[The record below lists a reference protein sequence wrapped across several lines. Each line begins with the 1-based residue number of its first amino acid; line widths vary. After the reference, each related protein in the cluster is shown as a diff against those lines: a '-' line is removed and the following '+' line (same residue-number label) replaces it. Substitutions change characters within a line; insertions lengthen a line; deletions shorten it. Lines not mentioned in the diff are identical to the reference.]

1 MGRLKQFV
9 QEGFIELKD
18 VSYVVLDEADRMLDQ
33 PFDMPHYELD
43 GTPKSNGFREDVKW
57 LFTHQDMPPKEERV
71 TLMFRCAFLTWNSAI

>member
-33 PFDMPHYELD
+33 PYEEGDARPLD
-43 GTPKSNGFREDVKW
+43 DDGKPRSNGFKGDVDW
-57 LFTHQDMPPKEERV
+57 LLKHQDMPPKEERV
-71 TLMFRCAFLTWNSAI
+71 TLMFR